1 MSNTVNDSAIKK
13 LKLLFT
19 VVDRPKGE
27 FYLDVISQFD
37 VNCQMAVN
45 GLGTATS
52 ELVEL
57 LGLEPHKAVILS
69 VVREDMVDT
78 IMNTLEDK
86 FATIRNGKG
95 VAFAVPLIANFDE
108 QDAQVA
114 VNLPTHAFD
123 YFKLPTL
130 ESIEATELL
139 TGTTLNVTLDA
150 NAPVHLTVPG
160 WSGAIVKFTLPEIEA

>member
-1 MSNTVNDSAIKK
+1 MSNTVNDSAIKN

-37 VNCQMAVN
+37 VNCQMAVS

-52 ELVEL
+52 EVVEL

-69 VVREDMVDT
+69 VVREDMVDSV
-78 IMNTLEDK
+78 MNTLEEK

-95 VAFAVPLIANFDE
+95 IAFAVPLSSVIG
-108 QDAQVA
+108 
-114 VNLPTHAFD
+114 VNLYQFLSD
-123 YFKLPTL
+123 NRMGR
-130 ESIEATELL
+130 EA
-139 TGTTLNVTLDA
+139 
-150 NAPVHLTVPG
+150 
-160 WSGAIVKFTLPEIEA
+160 

>member
-37 VNCQMAVN
+37 VNCQLAMG

-52 ELVEL
+52 DLVEL

-69 VVREDMVDT
+69 VAREDMVDA
-78 IMNTLEDK
+78 IMNCLEDK
-86 FATIRNGKG
+86 FNSIRNGKG
-95 VAFAVPLIANFDE
+95 ISFAVPLSSVIG
-108 QDAQVA
+108 
-114 VNLPTHAFD
+114 VNLYRFLSD
-123 YFKLPTL
+123 RR
-130 ESIEATELL
+130 E
-139 TGTTLNVTLDA
+139 V
-150 NAPVHLTVPG
+150 
-160 WSGAIVKFTLPEIEA
+160 

>member
-1 MSNTVNDSAIKK
+1 MANTVNESAIKK
-13 LKLLFT
+13 LKLLVT
-19 VVDRPKGE
+19 VAERSKGE

-37 VNCQMAVN
+37 VNCQLAMG

-69 VVREDMVDT
+69 VVREDMVDE

-95 VAFAVPLIANFDE
+95 ISFAVPLSSVIG
-108 QDAQVA
+108 
-114 VNLPTHAFD
+114 VNLYRFLSD
-123 YFKLPTL
+123 RR
-130 ESIEATELL
+130 E
-139 TGTTLNVTLDA
+139 V
-150 NAPVHLTVPG
+150 
-160 WSGAIVKFTLPEIEA
+160 

>member
-19 VVDRPKGE
+19 IVDRPKGE

-37 VNCQMAVN
+37 VNCQLAMG

-52 ELVEL
+52 DLVEL

-69 VVREDMVDT
+69 VVREDMVDP

-86 FATIRNGKG
+86 FAAIRNGKG
-95 VAFAVPLIANFDE
+95 VAFAVPLSS
-108 QDAQVA
+108 VVG
-114 VNLPTHAFD
+114 VNLYRFLSD
-123 YFKLPTL
+123 RR
-130 ESIEATELL
+130 E
-139 TGTTLNVTLDA
+139 V
-150 NAPVHLTVPG
+150 
-160 WSGAIVKFTLPEIEA
+160 